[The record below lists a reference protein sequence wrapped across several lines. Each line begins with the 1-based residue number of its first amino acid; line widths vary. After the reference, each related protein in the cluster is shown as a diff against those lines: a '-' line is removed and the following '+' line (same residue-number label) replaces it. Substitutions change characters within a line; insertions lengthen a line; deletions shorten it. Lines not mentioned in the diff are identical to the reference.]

1 MLVVVKIGTSSLT
14 DDGGRVE
21 SAEIRRICR
30 RLSELRADGQQAVL
44 VTSAAIGV
52 GRFIMGFESR
62 PDDPVTL
69 QALSAVGQGHLMSMY
84 AEALESFGI
93 TAAQILLTPLDFF
106 ERNRYLRVRHTIQ
119 RLLEMDVLPI
129 INENDA
135 VADDAIRF
143 GDNDRIAALVAQ
155 LISADLLV
163 LLTDIEGLMTEDP
176 RLSPEASLIAE
187 IEQIN
192 RELEAIAGGIGN
204 QDARGGMA
212 SKLSAA
218 KIAAWGGVAT
228 VIAANDR
235 RGVLRDAV
243 AGKPVGTLAKP
254 RKRRLSARK
263 LWIGFAM
270 RTSGKLFVDEG
281 ARRAVVEHGRSLLAV
296 GVKAIEGDFLAGDAV
311 EVAGADGEAFAK
323 GLVSQPKNRLES
335 VIGKRSVELGGGSQG
350 ELIHRDNMVV
360 LL

>member
-14 DDGGRVE
+14 DEGGRVD
-21 SAEIRRICR
+21 SAEIRRISR

-228 VIAANDR
+228 VIASNDR

-254 RKRRLSARK
+254 RKTRLSARK

-323 GLVSQPKNRLES
+323 GLVSQPMNRLES